1 MLFSA
6 EIIWT
11 ISVEADNWTGI
22 SLTKIDHS
30 CRYSITASENWHGN
44 NLSTNT
50 HHPLKMGKQGFLWFL
65 SLVYEAGITSWPGQ
79 KIGVRSKKGKRW
91 NTYIAPTTR
100 STGYLDDP
108 VSKTV
113 ISPELPLTVLG
124 FSALSRAPRELVPQQ
139 IVFAQITSVSL
150 SSSFLLCDFANLML
164 F

>member
-1 MLFSA
+1 M
-6 EIIWT
+6 
-11 ISVEADNWTGI
+11 
-22 SLTKIDHS
+22 
-30 CRYSITASENWHGN
+30 
-44 NLSTNT
+44 
-50 HHPLKMGKQGFLWFL
+50 
-65 SLVYEAGITSWPGQ
+65 
-79 KIGVRSKKGKRW
+79 
-91 NTYIAPTTR
+91 

-124 FSALSRAPRELVPQQ
+124 LSALSRAPRELVPQQ